1 MIDKILE
8 FRETEKEITRKI
20 AKYLGNLNEL
30 HDGRIP
36 ASKSQ
41 LVSDFYKYSL
51 SHLITNLDDIPKK
64 YQEIFAD

>member
-1 MIDKILE
+1 MIGKILE

-20 AKYLGNLNEL
+20 AKYLANLNEI
-30 HDGRIP
+30 HNGRIP
-36 ASKSQ
+36 ESKSQ
-41 LVSDFYKYSL
+41 LVSDFYKYLL